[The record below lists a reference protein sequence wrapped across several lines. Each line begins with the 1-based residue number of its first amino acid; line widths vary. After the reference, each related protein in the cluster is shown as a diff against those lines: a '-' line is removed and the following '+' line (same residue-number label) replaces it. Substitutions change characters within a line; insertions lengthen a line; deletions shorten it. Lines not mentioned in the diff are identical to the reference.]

1 MMEVG
6 GLLKNFI
13 TEFHT
18 V

>member
-1 MMEVG
+1 MEVG